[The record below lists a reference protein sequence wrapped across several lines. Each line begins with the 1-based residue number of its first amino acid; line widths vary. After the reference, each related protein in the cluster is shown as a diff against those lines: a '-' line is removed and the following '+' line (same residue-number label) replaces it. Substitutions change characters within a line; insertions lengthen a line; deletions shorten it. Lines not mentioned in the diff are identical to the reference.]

1 VEIKGEIP
9 ARAKFRGGSGSDKE
23 SSLFFSFS
31 ATQADYYLHPVNEG
45 EDTETIHWQNLANFL
60 IEGLKAINS
69 GVNPVELK
77 RGMDKATT
85 ILINNLRDIS
95 RDVVTNE
102 EIKQIATISANN
114 DSAVGAIIAEAMES
128 VGKNG
133 VIQVEESKTA
143 ALITRKVNASGLF
156 PVNLV
161 KVAHKG
167 DTIILGF
174 DTVSSTEPVFVN
186 QIGYQKSVLAEV
198 KVGADGKF
206 YIYLDKRRS
215 ARTFAKL
222 AGAKTFV
229 KRLDKDLQSTGETIA
244 TYEESDD

>member
-1 VEIKGEIP
+1 MTENSQLLDII
-9 ARAKFRGGSGSDKE
+9 SDPI
-23 SSLFFSFS
+23 LGPF
-31 ATQADYYLHPVNEG
+31 EG
-45 EDTETIHWQNLANFL
+45 EDFCIDEQ
-60 IEGLKAINS
+60 GY
-69 GVNPVELK
+69 
-77 RGMDKATT
+77 
-85 ILINNLRDIS
+85 
-95 RDVVTNE
+95 
-102 EIKQIATISANN
+102 
-114 DSAVGAIIAEAMES
+114 
-128 VGKNG
+128 
-133 VIQVEESKTA
+133 IQVEESKTA
-143 ALITRKVNASGLF
+143 ALITRKVNASRLF

-198 KVGADGKF
+198 KVGTDGKF
-206 YIYLDKRRS
+206 CIYLDKRRS

-244 TYEESDD
+244 SYEESDD